1 MELSV
6 KAGRKFPGF
15 SLDMEF
21 TARSG
26 RLGILGAF
34 LPILPTV
41 PFVLLSAWCFARGS
55 HRLDRWLR
63 ATRIYRQTMLLM
75 HSGRRGMTIVQ
86 KLRVMLPVTVLMGVS
101 FLVADP
107 PHARIAIG
115 IVWTAHVIVLV
126 FRVPTIKK

>member
-1 MELSV
+1 MIL
-6 KAGRKFPGF
+6 KKFLFIALGLV
-15 SLDMEF
+15 SL
-21 TARSG
+21 G
-26 RLGILGAF
+26 LGILGAF

-55 HRLDRWLR
+55 HRLDRWLQ
-63 ATRIYRQTMLLM
+63 ATHIYRQTMLLM

-86 KLRVMLPVTVLMGVS
+86 KLRVMLPVPVLMGVS